1 MAGVVGFEP
10 TTVGLEGRCSIQ
22 LSYTPGIRGQIIHG
36 EFGVA
41 EGSRT
46 PHLRSHNP
54 VLYLM
59 SYGHHREVLK
69 KEWRPPV
76 VAGKLVGVERFELP
90 TSCSQSRRATR
101 LRYTPNILPRRR
113 RHPCFQEGA

>member
-1 MAGVVGFEP
+1 MDRSAGVAATARQRHCTTYEASERTNPLVLAYEPAGMPVEEVAGVVGFEP

-22 LSYTPGIRGQIIHG
+22 LSYTPSVT
-36 EFGVA
+36 GVA

-59 SYGHHREVLK
+59 SYGHHWNNLK
-69 KEWRPPV
+69 PFVPTHPLWRV
-76 VAGKLVGVERFELP
+76 SWSG
-90 TSCSQSRRATR
+90 
-101 LRYTPNILPRRR
+101 
-113 RHPCFQEGA
+113 